1 MVRALYLADSEAT
14 AWAEWYRH
22 SAELAVP
29 PQSRLP
35 RAVYEFNVDVDDVAD
50 LTAAGVLAR
59 HGIRKLSPSR
69 RQWPRTQ
76 PVGEAYFAAGRRGLL
91 VPSAARVDGRVL
103 LIFRRDAARPPGIT
117 VRGEGRVHRE
127 LPPLPTG
134 LRT

>member
-22 SAELAVP
+22 SAELGVP

-35 RAVYEFNVDVDDVAD
+35 RAVFELRVDVDGIAD
-50 LTAAGVLAR
+50 LAADGVLSR
-59 HGIRKLSPSR
+59 HGIRKLTPSR

-76 PVGEAYFAAGRRGLL
+76 PIGEAYFTAGRRGLL
-91 VPSAARVDGRVL
+91 VPSAAHVEGRVL
-103 LIFRRDAARPPGIT
+103 VIFRADEQAPAGIR
-117 VRGEGRVHRE
+117 VRGEGRVHTE